1 MGTTTKNDIK
11 EFIKK
16 FVARTL
22 NMDSQEIDADL
33 AVDASYGFESM
44 DALSLGA
51 ELEDWLE
58 IELDVNLF
66 FEHRTINELTDA
78 VMVQRAE

>member
-1 MGTTTKNDIK
+1 MTTEQDVK

-22 NMDSQEIDADL
+22 NMDSQAINEDL
-33 AVDASYGFESM
+33 AVDAGYGFESM

-51 ELEDWLE
+51 ELEDWLG

-66 FEHRTINELTDA
+66 FEHRTINELTQA
-78 VMVQRAE
+78 VMQQKG